1 MAIIAHGNIR
11 YSWTFRIATIV
22 VPALVVG
29 SALAVWYVAPAQS
42 SSTSTTSLS
51 NPTFRLQAIAFSSP
65 SDGLGVF
72 SKESADSV
80 TCHDYVGHS
89 NDGGATFVSLVRAVS
104 SNCTTF
110 DFAPSIVSD
119 GHGDDFLYG
128 PRLYVSHDNA
138 KTWTQSLHFGTVLD
152 VDAVGLSV
160 WLIESG
166 CTPSDNMRSI
176 PCSVRLYVSMNGG
189 RTWSAS
195 KAFARGVN
203 GMSSGANGQSYLAR
217 VNRTSAYLMLAPS
230 LKSGVPSVAPLWYTS
245 DGGATWSKRDVP
257 CHIGAFSSVLSVD
270 ASGTLMAACASEPGA
285 GNQIKSVLLS
295 TDGGLHWTLKT
306 ESNIDYGYLAQI
318 DLLNSE
324 DAFLVGGRSSLLETR
339 DGGIHWRAVQ
349 PLIGSSAGGTAQVTF
364 FGGTHGL
371 VLGNDDSDNENMTLW
386 STANAGR
393 NWSVEIPQVK

>member
-1 MAIIAHGNIR
+1 MASIVNR
-11 YSWTFRIATIV
+11 SNRDSWARRIAQV
-22 VPALVVG
+22 VLPALVAG
-29 SALAVWYVAPAQS
+29 GALAVWPVAPAQS
-42 SSTSTTSLS
+42 SSTSTTTPS
-51 NPTFRLQAIAFSSP
+51 NPAFRLQAIDFASP

-72 SKESADSV
+72 STQSV
-80 TCHDYVGHS
+80 EKCRDYVGHS
-89 NDGGATFVSLVRAVS
+89 TNGGATFVSLVHIVS
-104 SNCTTF
+104 SNCSTF
-110 DFAPSIVSD
+110 DFAPSLVSD
-119 GHGDDFLYG
+119 GHSDVFLYG

-138 KTWTQSLHFGTVLD
+138 KTWTLSHQFRSVLD
-152 VDAVGLSV
+152 VGAVGLSV
-160 WLIESG
+160 WMIESE
-166 CTPSDNMRSI
+166 CTPNDTVRSL
-176 PCSVRLYVSMNGG
+176 PCSVRIYMSTNGG
-189 RTWSAS
+189 RSWTAS
-195 KAFARGVN
+195 KAFADGVN
-203 GMSSGANGQSYLAR
+203 GMSSGANGQTYLTR
-217 VNRTSAYLMLAPS
+217 VSLSSAYLMLAPS
-230 LKSGVPSVAPLWYTS
+230 LKSGVPSVAPLWYSS

-306 ESNIDYGYLAQI
+306 DSSIDYGYLAQI
-318 DLLNSE
+318 CLLNSD

-349 PLIGSSAGGTAQVTF
+349 PLIGSSAGGTAQVRF

-386 STANAGR
+386 STTNAGR